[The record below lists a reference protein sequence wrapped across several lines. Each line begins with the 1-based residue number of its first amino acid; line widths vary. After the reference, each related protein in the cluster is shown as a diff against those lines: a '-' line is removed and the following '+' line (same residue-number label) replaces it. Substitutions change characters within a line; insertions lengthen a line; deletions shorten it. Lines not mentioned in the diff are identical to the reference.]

1 MHVSIFQVK
10 MCLIVLS
17 GMTQRLISYVC
28 QCACVRMCECLCACL
43 HPLGLQNTGFTRIV
57 CLLIVMARN
66 A

>member
-28 QCACVRMCECLCACL
+28 QCACVRMCECVCM
-43 HPLGLQNTGFTRIV
+43 FTPPRFTEY
-57 CLLIVMARN
+57 RFY
-66 A
+66 